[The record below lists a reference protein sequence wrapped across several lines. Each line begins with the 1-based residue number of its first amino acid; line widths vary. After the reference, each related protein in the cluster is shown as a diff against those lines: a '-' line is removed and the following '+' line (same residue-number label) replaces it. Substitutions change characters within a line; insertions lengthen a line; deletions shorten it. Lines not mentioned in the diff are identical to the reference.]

1 MLGQTERS
9 QSEREFLLPGGRMDP
24 AMEKKQN
31 KSPAM
36 VNKTHLAEEP
46 SGSDT
51 GQIKVSLH
59 FQKDESPTSMMFCPL
74 P

>member
-1 MLGQTERS
+1 M
-9 QSEREFLLPGGRMDP
+9 RENSFCLAVEWIPQW
-24 AMEKKQN
+24 KKTKQN
-31 KSPAM
+31 KTPDM
-36 VNKTHLAEEP
+36 VNKTHLAEEL

-59 FQKDESPTSMMFCPL
+59 FHKDESPTSMTFCPL